1 MNTTLSAKISKHVQ
15 RIVETKF
22 QQVFPHTECYIEL
35 QDELIEELTDAIY
48 QHT

>member
-1 MNTTLSAKISKHVQ
+1 MNTTLSAKLAKQVQHV
-15 RIVETKF
+15 VETKF
-22 QQVFPHTECYIEL
+22 EQVFPRTECYIEL